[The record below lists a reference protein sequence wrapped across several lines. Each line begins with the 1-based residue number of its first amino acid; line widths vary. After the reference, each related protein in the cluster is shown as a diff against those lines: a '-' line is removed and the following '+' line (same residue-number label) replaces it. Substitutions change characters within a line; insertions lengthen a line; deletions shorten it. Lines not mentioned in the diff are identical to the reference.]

1 VLAEVVV
8 LCKSCQLTIDDF
20 RGQIIAQR
28 EKIMDYRQLGHSGL
42 KVSLHTLGTM
52 NFAGEGFFGMAGSLG
67 PKEAKRLVDIAVDH
81 GVNLIDTANVY
92 TRGKSEEALGV
103 AMQGRSNQLMVGTKV
118 RFPMGHGPNEQG
130 NSRWH
135 IIHECE
141 ASLKRLGRD
150 HIDIYYLHE
159 WDGQTPVEESMAAL
173 DMLVRHGKVR
183 YIGCSNFSGW
193 HIMKCMM
200 AADRHNFAKF
210 VVQQIHYTIESRDA
224 EFELMPIAID
234 QGVGIQVWS
243 PIAGGLLSG
252 KFRRNAPPPQLSRHV
267 AGWGE
272 PPIRDE
278 NRLYNIIDALVK
290 VGEGRGVSA
299 AQVALSWLAGRPAV
313 ASIIVGARTEAQL
326 QDNLAAASLVLTSE
340 ERKFLDDVS
349 QLPLLYPYWHQ
360 LNAASRLG
368 EADLSLLGP
377 HVAQMKP
384 RM

>member
-1 VLAEVVV
+1 ME
-8 LCKSCQLTIDDF
+8 
-20 RGQIIAQR
+20 
-28 EKIMDYRQLGHSGL
+28 YRQLGQSGL
-42 KVSLHTLGTM
+42 KVSLHSLGTM
-52 NFAGEGFFGMAGSLG
+52 NFSGEGFFSMAGSLG
-67 PKEAKRLVDIAVDH
+67 LPEAQHLVDMAIDH
-81 GVNLIDTANVY
+81 GVNLFDTANVY
-92 TRGKSEEALGV
+92 TTGKSEVALG
-103 AMQGRSNQLMVGTKV
+103 QLLKGKSSQLLVGTKV
-118 RFPMGHGPNEQG
+118 RFPMGSGPNEQG

-150 HIDIYYLHE
+150 HIDIYFLHE

-173 DMLVRHGKVR
+173 DTLVQQGKVR

-200 AADRHNFAKF
+200 ASERARFAKF
-210 VVQQIHYTIESRDA
+210 VVQQIHYTIEARDA
-224 EFELMPIAID
+224 EFELLPISLD
-234 QGVGIQVWS
+234 QGIGVQVWS

-278 NRLYNIIDALVK
+278 ERLYRIIDALVR

-299 AQVALSWLAGRPAV
+299 AQVALAWLAGRPAV
-313 ASIIVGARTEAQL
+313 SSIVVGARTEAQL
-326 QDNLAAASLVLTSE
+326 KDNLAAASLVLTVE
-340 ERKFLDDVS
+340 ERKLLDDVS
-349 QLPLLYPYWHQ
+349 LLPLIYPYWHQ
-360 LNAASRLG
+360 LNAAARLG
-368 EADLSLLGP
+368 PADLSLLAP
-377 HVAQMKP
+377 HVAVAKK

>member
-1 VLAEVVV
+1 
-8 LCKSCQLTIDDF
+8 
-20 RGQIIAQR
+20 
-28 EKIMDYRQLGHSGL
+28 MDYRQLGNSGL

-52 NFAGEGFFGMAGSLG
+52 NFSGEGFFGMVGSLSI
-67 PKEAKRLVDIAVDH
+67 KEAQRLVDIAIES
-81 GVNLIDTANVY
+81 GVNLFDTANVY
-92 TRGKSEEALGV
+92 TTGKSEEAIGQTLKGK
-103 AMQGRSNQLMVGTKV
+103 SNQMLLGTKV
-118 RFPMGHGPNEQG
+118 RFPMGKGPNEQG

-135 IIHECE
+135 IIQECE

-159 WDGQTPVEESMAAL
+159 WDGSTPVDETMAAL
-173 DMLVRHGKVR
+173 DTLVKQGKVR

-200 AADRHNFAKF
+200 AAAQHHFEKF

-224 EFELMPIAID
+224 EYELMPIAID

-267 AGWGE
+267 SGWSE

-313 ASIIVGARTEAQL
+313 ASIIIGARTEAQL
-326 QDNLAAASLVLTSE
+326 KDNLAAASLVLTAE
-340 ERKFLDDVS
+340 ERKLLDEVS
-349 QLPLLYPYWHQ
+349 QLPLIYPYWHQ

-368 EADLSLLGP
+368 AADLSLMAP
-377 HVAQMKP
+377 HVADMTPK
-384 RM
+384 M